1 MRHKLMPSSYNTLH
15 WVNARHR
22 CNSPLPN
29 LLPLTLAEKHGQ
41 TSATSNARSSKP
53 PPAILPNC
61 RQMLVSGD
69 AGRARFVSRFSRFA
83 TAPSSST
90 SAGHS
95 PLHPSNSF
103 PSLTTCRLLAC
114 VHRPAGNF
122 HGLLRRAATASFPVT
137 CPRGHCCCQG
147 TRSCV
152 GGKGQGTTR
161 GGKKIRGDA
170 PQPSSRPCS
179 VERNVVEHQ
188 WPGTRRGDAAFH

>member
-1 MRHKLMPSSYNTLH
+1 MPDID
-15 WVNARHR
+15 
-22 CNSPLPN
+22 
-29 LLPLTLAEKHGQ
+29 
-41 TSATSNARSSKP
+41 
-53 PPAILPNC
+53 AILPCQTCFSCPWLRNMAKPPRHQMRGVLNPRRRFC
-61 RQMLVSGD
+61 RIVARCSSP
-69 AGRARFVSRFSRFA
+69 ATRAARGLFLASHASRR
-83 TAPSSST
+83 PPRRRRL
-90 SAGHS
+90 S

-170 PQPSSRPCS
+170 PQPSSHPCS

-188 WPGTRRGDAAFH
+188 WPGTRRGDAALH